1 MSPGYCSS
9 SDPSSCQ
16 QYPVVAGEIG
26 TNFLNPVDTQYY
38 NDMAAFFKKTPPTDT
53 YKSEAF
59 NNYFWWCYNRSA
71 RPLYH

>member
-26 TNFLNPVDTQYY
+26 TNFVNPLDIQYY
-38 NDMAAFFKKTPPTDT
+38 NDMAAFFQKTTPDT
-53 YKSEAF
+53 YKSVAF

-71 RPLYH
+71 YLLCH